1 MSDLPKGWIK
11 CQLGDVVEYG
21 KTNKVEPINIPE
33 NGWMLELEDIEK
45 DTSKLLKRLSF
56 SERLSKSTKN
66 YFKKGDVLYGKL
78 RPYLNKVIIADQ
90 DGFCTTEI
98 VPINPNSIVD
108 GWYLFYWFKYSEFL
122 KYVESVSHGIQ
133 MPRLGTEAGLKAP
146 FRLAPLAEQ
155 KRIVTKLDSLFAHT
169 RRARQ
174 ELDHIPKLIERYKQ
188 AILSAAFRGDLTADW
203 REKNPEISLHQNFL
217 ERIKQKKE
225 YVKLFPIPNQW
236 RWVEWED
243 VLRLEDRSFKRGPF
257 GSALTKKIFVS
268 KGYKVYE
275 QYCPINDDC
284 SFSRYY
290 ITQEKFKELES
301 FSVKAGDFLI
311 SCSGVTLGRITQ
323 VPEKHEEGI
332 INQALLRVRINNE
345 IIDDLFFMTLFR
357 SPYFQQQIF
366 SNSSGTAIPNVKG
379 VKELKAIPV
388 ALPPLLEQKE
398 IVKRVEKYFQ
408 AINRLEQ
415 EYQKAMKFLDRLEQS
430 TLAKAFRGEI
440 VPQDPNDEPA
450 SILLERI
457 QKERENQQTP
467 KKRQLSLFKE
477 K

>member
-1 MSDLPKGWIK
+1 MSNLPKGWIK

-33 NGWMLELEDIEK
+33 NAWMLELEDIEK

-66 YFKKGDVLYGKL
+66 YFNKGDVLYGKL

-90 DGFCTTEI
+90 DGLCTTEI

-155 KRIVTKLDSLFAHT
+155 KRIVTKLDSLFAYT

-203 REKNPEISLHQNFL
+203 RKENLLIEEWKELALKEFLSEPLSNGRSVCDGDGFPVLRLTCLKDRLIDLNENKKGMWSREEALKFLVCTKDFFVSRGNGSLSLVGKGSLVGVVTDEIAYPDTLIRVRVKPEVYNVEFLSFIWNSYSIRRQIEKAAKTTAGIYKINQKSIENF
-217 ERIKQKKE
+217 I
-225 YVKLFPIPNQW
+225 FPIPSLQ
-236 RWVEWED
+236 
-243 VLRLEDRSFKRGPF
+243 
-257 GSALTKKIFVS
+257 
-268 KGYKVYE
+268 E
-275 QYCPINDDC
+275 Q
-284 SFSRYY
+284 
-290 ITQEKFKELES
+290 Q
-301 FSVKAGDFLI
+301 
-311 SCSGVTLGRITQ
+311 
-323 VPEKHEEGI
+323 
-332 INQALLRVRINNE
+332 
-345 IIDDLFFMTLFR
+345 
-357 SPYFQQQIF
+357 
-366 SNSSGTAIPNVKG
+366 
-379 VKELKAIPV
+379 
-388 ALPPLLEQKE
+388 E
-398 IVKRVEKYFQ
+398 IVEKLKKYFQ
-408 AINRLEQ
+408 AIDRLEQ

-477 K
+477 KT